1 MKKLLLVEDDL
12 VAADIYRNRFAAAGF
27 EVSIALDGE
36 AGVQMV
42 HSVMPDV
49 IILDLI
55 LPKMSGVEVLKH
67 IRANEDTQHIPVV
80 VLTNAYL
87 SAMVSEA
94 WRAGATKCLS
104 KVNCTPKN
112 VVEIVNS
119 VLQDYA
125 ESRSQPEAQV
135 AQKLAQAGVQPKP
148 ELADELAKAA
158 EADRK
163 FIAELRKQFV
173 AELPTVLAGLRTN
186 LQEFVKSETE
196 GKQLSY
202 LQELQRKLHALT
214 GNAGLTG
221 LVQIAH
227 LSAALEALT
236 KELREKPKNIN
247 ASTLRTM
254 ALGVDFL
261 GVLFTHA
268 ASDGTSEI
276 PSATALVIDDEAISR
291 RAIVYALQKA
301 KLRCVIAETADA
313 ALRLVNRAKFDFIAL
328 DVDLPD
334 LSGYELCSKIRALPD
349 YTHTPVVFVT
359 PINDFESRANTTMSG
374 GTDLIAKPFL
384 FVELAIKALVYVWR
398 NRLPHTAEQNKNVS
412 AQQPVGASLA

>member
-119 VLQDYA
+119 VLEDYA
-125 ESRSQPEAQV
+125 ESKLRPETQATQKPAQV
-135 AQKLAQAGVQPKP
+135 GAQAKP
-148 ELADELAKAA
+148 EPADELAKAA

-173 AELPTVLAGLRTN
+173 AELPTVLTGLRTN
-186 LQEFVKSETE
+186 LQEFVKSEAE
-196 GKQLSY
+196 GKQLNQLY
-202 LQELQRKLHALT
+202 ELQRKLHALT

-301 KLRCVIAETADA
+301 KLRCVIAENADA

-334 LSGYELCSKIRALPD
+334 LSGYELCGKIRTLPD
-349 YTHTPVVFVT
+349 YAHTPVVFVT

-398 NRLPHTAEQNKNVS
+398 NRLPQTAEQNKNFA
-412 AQQPVGASLA
+412 AQQPVGTCPA

>member
-119 VLQDYA
+119 VLEDYA
-125 ESRSQPEAQV
+125 ESKPRPETQATQKPTQV
-135 AQKLAQAGVQPKP
+135 GAQAKP
-148 ELADELAKAA
+148 EPADELAKAA

-173 AELPTVLAGLRTN
+173 AELPTVLTGLRTN
-186 LQEFVKSETE
+186 LQEFVKSEAE
-196 GKQLSY
+196 GKQLNQLY
-202 LQELQRKLHALT
+202 ELQRKLHALT

-261 GVLFTHA
+261 GVLFTNA
-268 ASDGTSEI
+268 ATDGTSEI
-276 PSATALVIDDEAISR
+276 PTATALVIDDEAISR

-301 KLRCVIAETADA
+301 KLRCVIAENADA

-334 LSGYELCSKIRALPD
+334 LSGYELCGKIRTLPD
-349 YTHTPVVFVT
+349 YAHTPVVFVT

-398 NRLPHTAEQNKNVS
+398 NRLPPPAEQNKNFA
-412 AQQPVGASLA
+412 AQQPVGTCPA

>member
-1 MKKLLLVEDDL
+1 MKKLLLIEDDL

-42 HSVMPDV
+42 QSVMPDV

-55 LPKMSGVEVLKH
+55 LPKMSGVEVLKN
-67 IRANEDTQHIPVV
+67 IRANEETQHIPVV

-112 VVEIVNS
+112 VVEIVKS
-119 VLQDYA
+119 VLEDYA
-125 ESRSQPEAQV
+125 ESRAQGKPALPQPQ
-135 AQKLAQAGVQPKP
+135 LQASARPSEEPV
-148 ELADELAKAA
+148 DELTKAA

-173 AELPTVLAGLRTN
+173 AELPTVLTSLRAH
-186 LQEFVKSETE
+186 LQEFIKSESE
-196 GKQLSY
+196 GKQLNHLY
-202 LQELQRKLHALT
+202 ELQRRLHALT

-236 KELREKPKNIN
+236 KELREQPKNIT

-254 ALGVDFL
+254 ALGIDFL
-261 GVLFTHA
+261 GVLFAHA

-276 PSATALVIDDEAISR
+276 PSATALVVDDEAISR

-301 KLRCVIAETADA
+301 KLRCVIAENGEA
-313 ALRLVNRAKFDFIAL
+313 ALRLAERAKFDFIAL

-334 LSGYELCSKIRALPD
+334 VTGYELCTKIRALPD
-349 YTHTPVVFVT
+349 YGHTPIVFVT
-359 PINDFESRANTTMSG
+359 PINDFESRANTTLSG

-398 NRLPHTAEQNKNVS
+398 NRLPRGPEQNQGFVPDPQTGS
-412 AQQPVGASLA
+412 STA

>member
-135 AQKLAQAGVQPKP
+135 AQKLAQAGAQPKP

-196 GKQLSY
+196 AKQLGY

-261 GVLFTHA
+261 GVLFGHA

-313 ALRLVNRAKFDFIAL
+313 AMRLVNRAKFDFIAL

-398 NRLPHTAEQNKNVS
+398 NRLPNAAEQNQNVS

>member
-1 MKKLLLVEDDL
+1 MKKLLLIEDDL

-49 IILDLI
+49 IVLDLI

-112 VVEIVNS
+112 VVEIVSS
-119 VLQDYA
+119 VLHDY
-125 ESRSQPEAQV
+125 EEARP
-135 AQKLAQAGVQPKP
+135 QPKTRAP
-148 ELADELAKAA
+148 EVPVHGVGEAKPEFTDELTKAA

-173 AELPTVLAGLRTN
+173 AELPGVLTALRAN

-196 GKQLSY
+196 GKQLNY
-202 LQELQRKLHALT
+202 LYELQRRLHALT

-261 GVLFTHA
+261 GVLFNHA
-268 ASDGTSEI
+268 ASDGTNEI
-276 PSATALVIDDEAISR
+276 PGATALVIDDEAISR

-301 KLRCVIAETADA
+301 RLRCVIAENGEA
-313 ALRLVNRAKFDFIAL
+313 ALRLLGKAKFDFIAL

-334 LSGYELCSKIRALPD
+334 ITGYELCSKIRALPN
-349 YTHTPVVFVT
+349 YTQTPIVFVT
-359 PINDFESRANTTMSG
+359 PINDFESRANTTLSG

-398 NRLPHTAEQNKNVS
+398 NRLPHAAEPAQSMDVKQPAS
-412 AQQPVGASLA
+412 AYPA